1 MDNGASVISKLK
13 EKSRKTGK
21 PLQLYLQLFCQEEF
35 LRRLSFSKYA
45 DNLILKG
52 GLFIYTLTNFES
64 RSTIDVDFLMKQ
76 LPSSIEKLQ
85 AIVEDILAVDT
96 GNDFITFRAQG
107 YENISPQRKY
117 SGVSFQLVGHIKN
130 TKTPFNVDIGVGD
143 IIVPKPEKRII
154 PVQLESFA
162 APEINTYSLES
173 TIAEKLD
180 AILQRLELTSR
191 MKDFYDI
198 YYLAIFFDF
207 GSFELREA
215 IFETLQNRGTAYEKD
230 SLNRIISL
238 SQDNEM
244 QVKWRQFIRRLKLE
258 DLDFV
263 VVLGTIDTF
272 LKPIWKAIVEED
284 EFIGNWV
291 CHDGRWHIHER
302 QPILRQ
308 SREPQ

>member
-13 EKSRKTGK
+13 EKSKKTGK

-76 LPSSIEKLQ
+76 LPNSIEKIQ
-85 AIVEDILAVDT
+85 AIIEDILAVDT

-117 SGVSFQLVGHIKN
+117 TGVSFQLIGQINN
-130 TKTPFNVDIGVGD
+130 TKTPFTVDIGVGD
-143 IIVPKPEKRII
+143 IIVPKSEKRVI

-162 APEINTYSLES
+162 APEISTYSIES
-173 TIAEKLD
+173 TIAEKFD

-198 YYLAIFFDF
+198 YYLANFFDF
-207 GSFELREA
+207 DGRELQEA
-215 IFETLQNRGTAYEKD
+215 IFETLQNRGTAHEKD
-230 SLNRIISL
+230 SLDKIISL
-238 SQDNEM
+238 SQDSGM
-244 QVKWRQFIRRLKLE
+244 LVKWRQFIRRLKLE
-258 DLDFV
+258 DLDFEV
-263 VVLGTIDTF
+263 VIETIDTF
-272 LKPIWKAIVEED
+272 LKPIWQAIVNED
-284 EFIGNWV
+284 EFM
-291 CHDGRWHIHER
+291 GRWVSKDSQWHIPESLE
-302 QPILRQ
+302 PLLFDILH
-308 SREPQ
+308 